1 VSCSP
6 VGSTSIVL
14 IFCRPVRTY
23 NTAVVYY
30 HKFRLVHPDGQG
42 YIVSE
47 IFTSPRFFSDRKVG
61 RCSGSAFR
69 SLQNRRHVEEIKR
82 DTLRCP

>member
-47 IFTSPRFFSDRKVG
+47 IFTFSLFFS
-61 RCSGSAFR
+61 
-69 SLQNRRHVEEIKR
+69 LIIK
-82 DTLRCP
+82 